1 MVGTDK
7 FLDLLRQSSLVE
19 SDVLEKAL
27 TDIGPTAESE
37 TPDGGSALADKL
49 VEAKLITSWQRSKLL
64 EGRHKGFFLGRYK
77 LLGLLGTGGMSSVYL
92 AEHTRMH
99 HRVALKVLPQS
110 RVNDSSYLARFQ
122 REAQAAARLDHKNIV
137 RAYDIDNEG
146 NIHYLVMEYVEGRDL
161 QSMINDDGPMEFD
174 TIAEYIRQAAEG
186 LEHAHN
192 AGLIHRD
199 IKPANLLVDQKGVVK
214 VLDMGLARWEQDDKL
229 ASLTIAHEENV
240 LGTADY
246 LAPEQA
252 KDSHSVDKR
261 ADIYSLG
268 CTMYFLLVGHP
279 PFPDGTLAQ
288 RIWKHQNQMP
298 KSVYEERPDSP
309 PPLVDVCLRMMS
321 KQPEARYQ
329 SAGEVAQVLAKWLE
343 MRGKPAATGSA
354 RLMGSRHQ
362 RRSTTSPKAPP
373 RRSEKPGSDDTI
385 SNLNR
390 ETIAANES
398 DKAHP
403 GASSKPG
410 GSDLKLSDSSIVGR
424 SNVLSGPGQSGR
436 GSSKGPGS
444 GSAKPLF
451 VAKPLE
457 APPKKDETLT
467 NLIDDALKEIESH
480 PRPSKKGGS
489 PKSSGGHPF
498 GRQPTLPKWFWL
510 VLGGMVLFAVVVGL
524 LLKL

>member
-1 MVGTDK
+1 MVGSDK

-19 SDVLEKAL
+19 SDVLEKTLA
-27 TDIGPTAESE
+27 DMGPAAVATE
-37 TPDGGSALADKL
+37 TPDGGAALADKL
-49 VEAKLITSWQRSKLL
+49 VEANLITPWQRAKLL

-77 LLGLLGTGGMSSVYL
+77 LLGLLGAGGMSSVYL
-92 AEHTRMH
+92 AEHTKMH

-146 NIHYLVMEYVEGRDL
+146 NIHYLVMEYVQGRDL
-161 QSMINDDGPMEFD
+161 QTIVSDDGPMDFD

-186 LEHAHN
+186 LEHAHQ

-214 VLDMGLARWEQDDKL
+214 VLDMGLARWEQDDKM

-298 KSVYEERPDSP
+298 KSVYEERADAP

-329 SAGEVAQVLAKWLE
+329 TAGEVAQVLARWLE
-343 MRGKPAATGSA
+343 MRGKGDGGPGAVRPTG
-354 RLMGSRHQ
+354 RPP
-362 RRSTTSPKAPP
+362 RRSAPAPKAPP
-373 RRSEKPGSDDTI
+373 RRGEKPGSDDTLA
-385 SNLNR
+385 NVNR
-390 ETIAANES
+390 ETLADS
-398 DKAHP
+398 DKSR
-403 GASSKPG
+403 GGTSSKAG

-424 SNVLSGPGQSGR
+424 SNVLSGPGLSG
-436 GSSKGPGS
+436 KGS
-444 GSAKPLF
+444 GMSSAGGSKKPLF

-457 APPKKDETLT
+457 AAPPKKDETLT

-480 PRPSKKGGS
+480 PRQTKGAGA
-489 PKSSGGHPF
+489 KTSGGHRF
-498 GRQPTLPKWFWL
+498 DKHQPALPKWFWA
-510 VLGGMVLFAVVVGL
+510 VLGAMILFAVIVGF